1 MLSRTWR
8 EVGVSAIHFDSAPG
22 EYGGGPATI
31 VTADFGAR
39 R

>member
-1 MLSRTWR
+1 
-8 EVGVSAIHFDSAPG
+8 VGIGAAFFATAGG
-22 EYGGGPATI
+22 EYRGRAVTI